1 MMRYYWETIEACVP
15 PDEILSALR
24 NSGFKEVEAQSRTRC
39 LQRLPSESVNGAS
52 KTKPTIPAHS
62 EPQPKVAKK
71 HKEIFVRILI
81 ISIMSLSLSACAF
94 GHSFRYNNITAN
106 LPKTEATTIA
116 VATLD
121 KRPYIVDQDSDPSY
135 AGMTRGGYG
144 NPFSAYTQS
153 GKPLAD
159 EMTGIL
165 VRSLEENGVKATSIT
180 TNFQENATQV
190 TRQAGG
196 NRLRTLAAFD
206 AAQLAIRHNEQHLV
220 GVRHHA

>member
-1 MMRYYWETIEACVP
+1 M
-15 PDEILSALR
+15 
-24 NSGFKEVEAQSRTRC
+24 
-39 LQRLPSESVNGAS
+39 
-52 KTKPTIPAHS
+52 
-62 EPQPKVAKK
+62 
-71 HKEIFVRILI
+71 RILI

-106 LPKTEATTIA
+106 VPKTEATTIA

-190 TRQAGG
+190 TAKLVATGAERALLLTLLNWQSDTMNNTSLEYDITLEVLDANGASLGRKTLKGNDDLGG
-196 NRLRTLAAFD
+196 SFMNPVGHASTALPPAVKKIIRNLFD
-206 AAQLAIRHNEQHLV
+206 SPEIRKALQ
-220 GVRHHA
+220 